1 MYHTAQYFFLKVVN
15 EGPNTPYF
23 KYALPK
29 LVKMAQHTGDET
41 ELLKGPPRFRPR
53 PTRAGPRTRCTT

>member
-15 EGPNTPYF
+15 KGSSTPYF

-29 LVKMAQHTGDET
+29 LVKMARYTGDET
-41 ELLKGPPRFRPR
+41 ELLKVAPKS
-53 PTRAGPRTRCTT
+53 TK